1 MRFQYAA
8 IVMAVITPSATDAFS
23 VAVVNTHNNKR
34 YSLKN
39 NHQYGYNINSNNS
52 HKKNIVS
59 LKASLRDLLG
69 TPDDNANNDSD
80 PSSSKNVDTSNA
92 DNFNNMLQPQR
103 RNFQGLPSSSSES
116 NNSDNDDELGL
127 NMDRLRAFS
136 FAGQIAPENT
146 RVKKRSQQ
154 QQQEEEREGQQKQKN
169 KRGTASNSNNNNSDD
184 DDDMTVRAND
194 FHQMINVSYSK
205 KQSSTSSTMS
215 SSTSNNRYPITQQ
228 ISSSNIDQETGM
240 HIDKIST
247 FSFSS
252 SNTLNKYDNGRT
264 KVVSGSNGSNSL
276 REDSW
281 VNRSEKVGGGIGGD
295 GLLSGSS
302 GSGSGSSGSNVV
314 GGGGSIGGE
323 SREERQKRMKEE
335 VIASA
340 AAATS
345 TATTAAASATL
356 ESNDDNENIKEEDDD
371 DATATAAVDIPMKV
385 DNFHN
390 MVNVD
395 MSKNTGLKRLISSS
409 STPDGEVNHADRMAT
424 FSLLSTEK
432 DDDDDDSVGA
442 PPPDILSDNHGDRLG
457 TFSFASGGGGKNTKK
472 TVKSAPIVKDKSEDS
487 KAATATTP
495 ATTADDDGIVTN
507 ESYSQVYTPPQKGSL
522 SSLASSLATKTRV
535 DRIQEIKTLT
545 DPRLLHPDGMNVP
558 RLNAKGD
565 VMSMSSTTGR
575 KNIFE
580 RIDSANLQEGSD
592 DGGGDDG
599 KNEVV
604 GGTEGDNEEE
614 EGIANDN
621 DGEEDGDYE
630 KNDAVGEKK

>member
-8 IVMAVITPSATDAFS
+8 MVMAVITPSTDAF
-23 VAVVNTHNNKR
+23 ATVVNTHNKR
-34 YSLKN
+34 YSSKNN
-39 NHQYGYNINSNNS
+39 NHQYGYNINSNNGYNS
-52 HKKNIVS
+52 NHNNDIVS

-69 TPDDNANNDSD
+69 TPDDNANNNDSN
-80 PSSSKNVDTSNA
+80 PSSSKKLDTSNA

-103 RNFQGLPSSSSES
+103 RNFQGLPSSSSDDG
-116 NNSDNDDELGL
+116 NNGDDNNNDELGL

-154 QQQEEEREGQQKQKN
+154 QKQQQEQQEERGGQQKK
-169 KRGTASNSNNNNSDD
+169 KGGASSNESNIIDD
-184 DDDMTVRAND
+184 DDDMAVRAND

-205 KQSSTSSTMS
+205 KQSSTSS
-215 SSTSNNRYPITQQ
+215 SNNRYPITQQ
-228 ISSSNIDQETGM
+228 ISSANIDQETGM

-281 VNRSEKVGGGIGGD
+281 MNRSVKVGGGIGGD
-295 GLLSGSS
+295 GLLRG
-302 GSGSGSSGSNVV
+302 GGGDV
-314 GGGGSIGGE
+314 GGSDVVGGSIGGE

-340 AAATS
+340 TS
-345 TATTAAASATL
+345 ATTASAAAVTE
-356 ESNDDNENIKEEDDD
+356 ESNDDNDNIKAEDD
-371 DATATAAVDIPMKV
+371 TVDIPMKV

-395 MSKNTGLKRLISSS
+395 MSKNTGLKRLLSS

-432 DDDDDDSVGA
+432 DDDDDVGA
-442 PPPDILSDNHGDRLG
+442 PPPDMLSDNHGDRLG
-457 TFSFASGGGGKNTKK
+457 TFSFASGGGGGSQSKKNTKK
-472 TVKSAPIVKDKSEDS
+472 TVKSAPIVKDESEES
-487 KAATATTP
+487 KAATI
-495 ATTADDDGIVTN
+495 TANADNDGIVTN

-545 DPRLLHPDGMNVP
+545 DPKLLHPDGMNVP

-580 RIDSANLQEGSD
+580 RIDLANLQEEGSD
-592 DGGGDDG
+592 VG
-599 KNEVV
+599 KDAVM
-604 GGTEGDNEEE
+604 GGTEGDDNGDDEEE
-614 EGIANDN
+614 EGIANNN
-621 DGEEDGDYE
+621 DSEKDGDDE
-630 KNDAVGEKK
+630 KKDAVGEKK

>member
-1 MRFQYAA
+1 ML
-8 IVMAVITPSATDAFS
+8 MAVIMPSTTDAFS
-23 VAVVNTHNNKR
+23 VAVVNTPNNKR
-34 YSLKN
+34 YSSKN
-39 NHQYGYNINSNNS
+39 NHQYGYNINSNNGYNNN
-52 HKKNIVS
+52 HKNNIVS

-69 TPDDNANNDSD
+69 TPDDNANNNDND
-80 PSSSKNVDTSNA
+80 PSSSKKLDTSNA

-103 RNFQGLPSSSSES
+103 RNFQGLPSSSSS
-116 NNSDNDDELGL
+116 DDNNNGDDDNNDELGL

-154 QQQEEEREGQQKQKN
+154 QQEEERGGQQKKKGDAPSSN
-169 KRGTASNSNNNNSDD
+169 NSNNNIDNDD
-184 DDDMTVRAND
+184 NMAVRAND

-205 KQSSTSSTMS
+205 KQSSTSSSILS
-215 SSTSNNRYPITQQ
+215 SSSNNRYPITQQ
-228 ISSSNIDQETGM
+228 ISSANIDQETGM

-252 SNTLNKYDNGRT
+252 SNTRNKYDNGRT

-281 VNRSEKVGGGIGGD
+281 MNRSVKVGGGIGGD
-295 GLLSGSS
+295 GLLSGGI
-302 GSGSGSSGSNVV
+302 GSGGSDVGG

-340 AAATS
+340 EAAATS
-345 TATTAAASATL
+345 VTTAAAAAAAVTE
-356 ESNDDNENIKEEDDD
+356 ESNDDNENIKEEDD
-371 DATATAAVDIPMKV
+371 TVDIPMKV

-409 STPDGEVNHADRMAT
+409 SSSSTPDGEVNHADRMAT

-432 DDDDDDSVGA
+432 DGGDDVGA
-442 PPPDILSDNHGDRLG
+442 PPPDMLSDNHGDRLG
-457 TFSFASGGGGKNTKK
+457 TFSFASGGGGGGGSQSKKNMKK
-472 TVKSAPIVKDKSEDS
+472 TVKSAPIVKEESEES
-487 KAATATTP
+487 KAFTITA
-495 ATTADDDGIVTN
+495 ADNNDGIVTN

-545 DPRLLHPDGMNVP
+545 DPKLLHPDGMNVP

-580 RIDSANLQEGSD
+580 RIDLANLQEGSD
-592 DGGGDDG
+592 DGKDAAM
-599 KNEVV
+599 
-604 GGTEGDNEEE
+604 GGTEDEDNNEEE

-621 DGEEDGDYE
+621 DSKKDGDDE
-630 KNDAVGEKK
+630 KDAVGEKK

>member
-1 MRFQYAA
+1 MRFQYPA
-8 IVMAVITPSATDAFS
+8 IVMAVITVPPSSTDAF
-23 VAVVNTHNNKR
+23 ATVVNNNR

-39 NHQYGYNINSNNS
+39 NHHQHGYNINSNNGYNS
-52 HKKNIVS
+52 KHNNNIVS
-59 LKASLRDLLG
+59 LEASLRDLLG
-69 TPDDNANNDSD
+69 TPDDASANNDSN
-80 PSSSKNVDTSNA
+80 PSKELDTSNA

-103 RNFQGLPSSSSES
+103 RNFQGLPSPSSEDD
-116 NNSDNDDELGL
+116 NSDDDNNDELGL

-154 QQQEEEREGQQKQKN
+154 QQQQQEEERGGQQKK
-169 KRGTASNSNNNNSDD
+169 KSGASSNSNNI
-184 DDDMTVRAND
+184 DDDMAVRAND

-205 KQSSTSSTMS
+205 KQSSTSTMS
-215 SSTSNNRYPITQQ
+215 SSSSNRYPITQQ
-228 ISSSNIDQETGM
+228 ISSANIDQETGM

-252 SNTLNKYDNGRT
+252 SNTRNKYDNGRT

-276 REDSW
+276 RVDSW
-281 VNRSEKVGGGIGGD
+281 MNRSVKVGGGIGGD
-295 GLLSGSS
+295 GLLSVSS
-302 GSGSGSSGSNVV
+302 GSGSSDVS
-314 GGGGSIGGE
+314 GGGSIGGE

-340 AAATS
+340 EAAATS
-345 TATTAAASATL
+345 SATAAAADAAVME
-356 ESNDDNENIKEEDDD
+356 ESNDDNKNIKEEDD
-371 DATATAAVDIPMKV
+371 AVDIPMKV

-409 STPDGEVNHADRMAT
+409 SSTPDGEVNHADRMAT

-432 DDDDDDSVGA
+432 DDDDDVGA
-442 PPPDILSDNHGDRLG
+442 PPPDMLSDNHGDRLG
-457 TFSFASGGGGKNTKK
+457 TFSFASGGSGGGGGGPQSKKNMKK
-472 TVKSAPIVKDKSEDS
+472 TVKSAPIVKEESEES
-487 KAATATTP
+487 KAFT
-495 ATTADDDGIVTN
+495 TTAADNNDGIVTN

-522 SSLASSLATKTRV
+522 SSLASSLATKTRA

-545 DPRLLHPDGMNVP
+545 DPKLLHPDGMNVP

-580 RIDSANLQEGSD
+580 RIDLTNFQEGSD
-592 DGGGDDG
+592 GDDDVKDEIAG
-599 KNEVV
+599 E
-604 GGTEGDNEEE
+604 TEGDDDEE
-614 EGIANDN
+614 EGISNDN
-621 DGEEDGDYE
+621 DGEKDSDDE
-630 KNDAVGEKK
+630 KKDAVGEKK

>member
-8 IVMAVITPSATDAFS
+8 IVMAVITVPPSTDAF
-23 VAVVNTHNNKR
+23 ATVVNTNKR
-34 YSLKN
+34 YSSKN
-39 NHQYGYNINSNNS
+39 NHQYGYSINSNNGYNS
-52 HKKNIVS
+52 KHNNDIVS
-59 LKASLRDLLG
+59 RKASLRDLLG
-69 TPDDNANNDSD
+69 TPDDNANNNDSD
-80 PSSSKNVDTSNA
+80 PSSSKKLDTSNA

-103 RNFQGLPSSSSES
+103 RNFQGLPSSSSEDD
-116 NNSDNDDELGL
+116 NNGDDDNNDELGL

-154 QQQEEEREGQQKQKN
+154 QQQQQEEREGQQKK
-169 KRGTASNSNNNNSDD
+169 KGDASSNSNIIDN

-205 KQSSTSSTMS
+205 KQSSSSIMS
-215 SSTSNNRYPITQQ
+215 SSSSSKNRYPITQQ
-228 ISSSNIDQETGM
+228 ISSANIDQETGM

-281 VNRSEKVGGGIGGD
+281 VNRSVKVGGGIGGD
-295 GLLSGSS
+295 GLLSGG
-302 GSGSGSSGSNVV
+302 GSDV

-340 AAATS
+340 AAAATS
-345 TATTAAASATL
+345 ATTAAAAATE
-356 ESNDDNENIKEEDDD
+356 ESNDDNENIEEEDD
-371 DATATAAVDIPMKV
+371 AVDIPMKV

-432 DDDDDDSVGA
+432 DDDDDVGA

-457 TFSFASGGGGKNTKK
+457 TFSFASGGGGGGSQSKKNMKK
-472 TVKSAPIVKDKSEDS
+472 TVTSAPIAKDES
-487 KAATATTP
+487 KAAT
-495 ATTADDDGIVTN
+495 TTAAATVADNDGIVTN

-580 RIDSANLQEGSD
+580 RIDLANLQEGSD
-592 DGGGDDG
+592 SGKDDDG
-599 KNEVV
+599 KDEVVDEVV
-604 GGTEGDNEEE
+604 GGTEGDEDDE
-614 EGIANDN
+614 EGIANVN
-621 DGEEDGDYE
+621 NSE
-630 KNDAVGEKK
+630 KDDDDEKKDAVGEKK

>member
-8 IVMAVITPSATDAFS
+8 IVMAVITVPPSTDAF
-23 VAVVNTHNNKR
+23 ATVVNTHNKR
-34 YSLKN
+34 YSSKD
-39 NHQYGYNINSNNS
+39 NHQYGYNINSNNDYNNN
-52 HKKNIVS
+52 HKNNIVS

-80 PSSSKNVDTSNA
+80 HPSSSSKKLDTSNA
-92 DNFNNMLQPQR
+92 DNFNNMVQPQR
-103 RNFQGLPSSSSES
+103 RNFQGLPSSSSDDG
-116 NNSDNDDELGL
+116 NNNDELGL

-146 RVKKRSQQ
+146 RVKKRSLQQTQQQ
-154 QQQEEEREGQQKQKN
+154 QQQEEERGGQQMKK
-169 KRGTASNSNNNNSDD
+169 GDASSNNSNDNDG
-184 DDDMTVRAND
+184 DDDMAVRAND

-205 KQSSTSSTMS
+205 KQSSTSSITS
-215 SSTSNNRYPITQQ
+215 SPSSRYPITQQ

-252 SNTLNKYDNGRT
+252 SNTRNKYDNGRT

-281 VNRSEKVGGGIGGD
+281 VNRSVKIGGGIGGD
-295 GLLSGSS
+295 GLLSGSGNGDVV
-302 GSGSGSSGSNVV
+302 GSGSDV
-314 GGGGSIGGE
+314 GGGSIGGE

-340 AAATS
+340 AAA
-345 TATTAAASATL
+345 AME
-356 ESNDDNENIKEEDDD
+356 ESNDDNENIKEEDD
-371 DATATAAVDIPMKV
+371 TVDIPMKV

-409 STPDGEVNHADRMAT
+409 SSTPDGEVNHADRMAT

-432 DDDDDDSVGA
+432 DDDDDDVGA

-457 TFSFASGGGGKNTKK
+457 TFSFASGGGGGGGSQSKKNMKK
-472 TVKSAPIVKDKSEDS
+472 TVTSAPVLKEESEET
-487 KAATATTP
+487 KAATTTAATTV
-495 ATTADDDGIVTN
+495 ADNDGIVTN

-580 RIDSANLQEGSD
+580 RIDLATLQEGSD
-592 DGGGDDG
+592 DGKDAAM
-599 KNEVV
+599 
-604 GGTEGDNEEE
+604 GGTEGDDNDDEEE
-614 EGIANDN
+614 EGTANDN
-621 DGEEDGDYE
+621 DSEKDGGDE
-630 KNDAVGEKK
+630 KDAVGEKK